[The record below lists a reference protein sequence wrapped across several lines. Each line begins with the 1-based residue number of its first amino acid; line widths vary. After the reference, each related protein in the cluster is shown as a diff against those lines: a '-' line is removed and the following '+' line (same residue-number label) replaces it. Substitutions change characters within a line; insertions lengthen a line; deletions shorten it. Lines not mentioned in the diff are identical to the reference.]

1 MNKRNQVSG
10 PPKHTDQEM
19 VTQFESHLRKPPR
32 SIIYSVNT
40 NQGLQVQK
48 HRASESMVVKGEMVV
63 KDEEEEAEQLAGQEH
78 VITDRDQAKEE
89 ELGSALGLV
98 PTDERIK
105 IDI

>member
-40 NQGLQVQK
+40 NQGLQWKQ
-48 HRASESMVVKGEMVV
+48 RASESMVTKGEMVV
-63 KDEEEEAEQLAGQEH
+63 RDEEEAEQLAGQEH